1 MDSEN
6 HKDGQYD
13 PVRDF
18 SMEVS
23 RERVEKLWKQAQS
36 HKRSARSDL
45 AVAKAT
51 RAKAELERQ
60 RIASEA
66 MEATRAACIEIIGEA
81 ERQLSKAKEADVEAQ
96 KMRAEA
102 QEEWTRASMARPDA
116 DAYSERVMV
125 EADGEAQRIRAEV
138 NSHRENVMAES
149 NQESERVRSEA
160 DSYREKVMDEA
171 RHEADMTRSEA
182 DSY

>member
-81 ERQLSKAKEADVEAQ
+81 ERQLSKAGKPECTEG
-96 KMRAEA
+96 
-102 QEEWTRASMARPDA
+102 RPWGQPLKKLEGA
-116 DAYSERVMV
+116 P
-125 EADGEAQRIRAEV
+125 V
-138 NSHRENVMAES
+138 NLG
-149 NQESERVRSEA
+149 
-160 DSYREKVMDEA
+160 
-171 RHEADMTRSEA
+171 
-182 DSY
+182 